1 MRLIDLESHFYTE
14 EYLHYLRSRK
24 DLPRLEPVQIEGQ
37 AGERLRLEPDLWA
50 RSQPRVVQASL
61 DLEKDRLS
69 KMDEAGVAIQ
79 VLSLST
85 PGCELFEP
93 SEGVAQARKANDALA
108 QAVRRHPD
116 RFVGFAALPAQ
127 VPEAAADELERTVKE
142 LGFRGALINSHV
154 RGGEYLD
161 DKKYWPIFKKAE
173 ALGVPIYLH
182 PRIPSPQML
191 APYKT
196 YGYTLAGSTLGFAAE
211 TSLHAMRLIMSGLF
225 DTCPGL
231 KIILGHLGEA
241 LPFWLDRM
249 DRHYGGKVAID
260 KKPSQY
266 LKDNFFMT
274 LSGMPFGPAF
284 MCVYLALGGD
294 HILFASDYPYDDPRE
309 AVRFVETLPISD
321 SDKHKICHAN
331 MEALLGIRQ
340 S

>member
-24 DLPRLEPVQIEGQ
+24 DFPRLEPVQIEGQ
-37 AGERLRLEPDLWA
+37 AGERLRLGPDLWA
-50 RSQPRVVQASL
+50 RSQPRVLQSSL

-79 VLSLST
+79 ALSLST

-127 VPEAAADELERTVKE
+127 VPEAAADELERTVKG

-173 ALGVPIYLH
+173 ELAVPIYLH
-182 PRIPSPQML
+182 PRIPSSQML
-191 APYKT
+191 APYTT

-211 TSLHAMRLIMSGLF
+211 TSLHAMRLIMSGVF
-225 DTCPGL
+225 DTYPGL
-231 KIILGHLGEA
+231 RFILGHLGES

-249 DRHYGGKVAID
+249 DRHYGGKVAIAR
-260 KKPSQY
+260 KPSHY
-266 LKDNFFMT
+266 LKDNFLVT

-284 MCVYLALGGD
+284 LCAYLALGAD
-294 HILFASDYPYDDPRE
+294 SILFASDYPYDDLKE
-309 AVRFVETLPISD
+309 TVRFVETLSVCD

-331 MEALLGIRQ
+331 TEALLGTPKT
-340 S
+340 

>member
-1 MRLIDLESHFYTE
+1 MRLIDIEAHFYTE
-14 EYLHYLRSRK
+14 EYLHYLRARK
-24 DLPRLEPVQIEGQ
+24 ETPKLEPLEVEGQ
-37 AGERLRLEPDLWA
+37 AAERLRLGPDLWA
-50 RSQPRVVQASL
+50 RSQPKILQASL
-61 DLEKDRLS
+61 DLEKGRLS
-69 KMDEAGVAIQ
+69 KMDEAGVAVQ

-93 SEGVAQARKANDALA
+93 SEGVVQARKANDALA
-108 QAVRRHPD
+108 HAVRKHPD

-127 VPEAAADELERTVKE
+127 VPNAAADELERTVRE

-173 ALGVPIYLH
+173 ELGVPIYLH
-182 PRIPSPQML
+182 PRVPSPQML
-191 APYKT
+191 APYAT

-211 TSLHAMRLIMSGLF
+211 TSLHAMRLVMSGVF

-231 KIILGHLGEA
+231 KIILGHLGES

-249 DRHYGGKVAID
+249 DRHYGGKVAIA

-266 LKDNFFMT
+266 LKDNFIMT

-284 MCVYLALGGD
+284 LCVYLALGGD
-294 HILFASDYPYDDPRE
+294 HILFASDYPYDDLTE
-309 AVRFVETLPISD
+309 TVRFAESLPVCD
-321 SDKHKICHAN
+321 SDKHNICHSNA
-331 MEALLGIRQ
+331 ETLLGIHKT
-340 S
+340 